1 QVILMSENVTYT
13 ISEIGKQF
21 GITTR
26 TIRYYEEIGL
36 LQPERTEGGQRIFSK
51 KEFVRMRLISRGKKY
66 GFNLQEIREMI
77 QLFDHDPSGISQL
90 QRTMDYGRE
99 KIEGVTTQI
108 DDLMLHRSEME
119 DLMESFGEKLNV
131 LESEKN

>member
-1 QVILMSENVTYT
+1 MNENVTYT
-13 ISEIGKQF
+13 ISELAKQF

-99 KIEGVTTQI
+99 KS
-108 DDLMLHRSEME
+108 RR
-119 DLMESFGEKLNV
+119 
-131 LESEKN
+131 